1 MNINTL
7 DNVMDGAY
15 IVTKN
20 NQTKTKIFNYL
31 NKDNREKFILQVLIE
46 FNNMEDKPLTH
57 AQMNK
62 INKN

>member
-31 NKDNREKFILQVLIE
+31 NKDNREKFILQVLI
-46 FNNMEDKPLTH
+46 
-57 AQMNK
+57 
-62 INKN
+62 